1 MILDLTKPEGAKV
14 IDENLFLYQYVKKV
28 KEKID
33 EFLSY
38 NDSEENITKE
48 FFSTNIFINGK
59 RGTGKT
65 SVLLTVYNELKT
77 DDSYRKSLEV
87 LPIIDIS
94 TNFQSVLI
102 YLLSYLKR
110 YYSEKL
116 ETEACCEKNLYEL
129 LYKLEINFPI
139 LLKCICSS
147 ACEVICKEELH
158 ILLERNEINFLEEL
172 GTFISSFLKKIG
184 KNKLVILIDDFD
196 IPYDSK
202 AIIRL
207 LIELGVF
214 LNHKDVIIIGAG
226 DIGNLYTRLKGLLKE
241 ETKLDENNDNLE
253 SLVRSYVE
261 KIFPLRNIIT
271 LNLIDIYFIANNVEI
286 KWNNNNN
293 NNAYGKL
300 EDFLRRHP
308 LLRKIFDMGY
318 KDSIYAILDKQPVR
332 TLVQTLKSID
342 DRIKTLEKFANNNNQ
357 NIFLKD
363 VLISDVFI
371 SLALS
376 EKHYVNTL
384 ETNVNIKAKV
394 NMQNNEINIDI
405 DHDNENWKNLYQ
417 QVWKIFKSFNEF
429 LNNLFNDNFN
439 GFIWRNLTEFRNYRF
454 RFLDL
459 VKVYN
464 IRLYGALYIWMME
477 IFVYLGRYA
486 VPLFMIVWNIIY
498 GLPIILFKLF
508 NVEQRDDESLFSA
521 KDFFNIVNLDNFV
534 EFDNSLNLIDHELRE
549 AKVSKDYKRFILFG
563 KAFRYIRKGALQLH
577 FYRFFLNLFIS
588 LFHPYLIN
596 NLTKRERYDLIID
609 YFSYGYD
616 IGQELEEEETQEGQN
631 RHGKGKGND
640 GNPNHND
647 KKTKSKTGYFQEI
660 WKIYEKK
667 LEYLR
672 EFQETLREFME
683 LEPLTFDKVIF
694 SLILRSKDK
703 IFRERNYGKLYK
715 KIFILLFPFV
725 EFVSILNYGLYIEWR
740 SEIFKKGL
748 LEFKGDN
755 LIEAI
760 GKNLIKAIK
769 SKENFKEKIELIE
782 IISKKDVDELS
793 PEGVDELL
801 SKENVDKSLNDLQNL
816 LKDTQDNEE
825 RIEILFI
832 ISALYLYKFLEQ
844 EEDKK

>member
-226 DIGNLYTRLKGLLKE
+226 DIDNLYTRLKGLLKE
-241 ETKLDENNDNLE
+241 ETKLDKNNDNLE

-384 ETNVNIKAKV
+384 ETNVNIKVKV

-477 IFVYLGRYA
+477 IFVYLGWYA

-508 NVEQRDDESLFSA
+508 NVEQRDDEALFSA

-616 IGQELEEEETQEGQN
+616 IGQELEEKETLE
-631 RHGKGKGND
+631 K
-640 GNPNHND
+640 
-647 KKTKSKTGYFQEI
+647 I
-660 WKIYEKK
+660 WETYEKK

-703 IFRERNYGKLYK
+703 IFRERNYGNLYK

-748 LEFKGDN
+748 LEFKEDN

-760 GKNLIKAIK
+760 EENLIKAIENEK
-769 SKENFKEKIELIE
+769 NFKEKIKPIE
-782 IISKKDVDELS
+782 SISEK
-793 PEGVDELL
+793 
-801 SKENVDKSLNDLQNL
+801 NVDKLLKDLQNL

-832 ISALYLYKFLEQ
+832 ISALYLYKFLKQ
-844 EEDKK
+844 EEDRK

>member
-1 MILDLTKPEGAKV
+1 
-14 IDENLFLYQYVKKV
+14 
-28 KEKID
+28 
-33 EFLSY
+33 
-38 NDSEENITKE
+38 
-48 FFSTNIFINGK
+48 
-59 RGTGKT
+59 
-65 SVLLTVYNELKT
+65 
-77 DDSYRKSLEV
+77 
-87 LPIIDIS
+87 
-94 TNFQSVLI
+94 
-102 YLLSYLKR
+102 
-110 YYSEKL
+110 
-116 ETEACCEKNLYEL
+116 
-129 LYKLEINFPI
+129 
-139 LLKCICSS
+139 
-147 ACEVICKEELH
+147 
-158 ILLERNEINFLEEL
+158 
-172 GTFISSFLKKIG
+172 
-184 KNKLVILIDDFD
+184 
-196 IPYDSK
+196 
-202 AIIRL
+202 
-207 LIELGVF
+207 
-214 LNHKDVIIIGAG
+214 
-226 DIGNLYTRLKGLLKE
+226 
-241 ETKLDENNDNLE
+241 
-253 SLVRSYVE
+253 
-261 KIFPLRNIIT
+261 
-271 LNLIDIYFIANNVEI
+271 
-286 KWNNNNN
+286 
-293 NNAYGKL
+293 
-300 EDFLRRHP
+300 
-308 LLRKIFDMGY
+308 
-318 KDSIYAILDKQPVR
+318 
-332 TLVQTLKSID
+332 
-342 DRIKTLEKFANNNNQ
+342 
-357 NIFLKD
+357 
-363 VLISDVFI
+363 
-371 SLALS
+371 
-376 EKHYVNTL
+376 
-384 ETNVNIKAKV
+384 
-394 NMQNNEINIDI
+394 
-405 DHDNENWKNLYQ
+405 
-417 QVWKIFKSFNEF
+417 
-429 LNNLFNDNFN
+429 
-439 GFIWRNLTEFRNYRF
+439 
-454 RFLDL
+454 
-459 VKVYN
+459 
-464 IRLYGALYIWMME
+464 
-477 IFVYLGRYA
+477 
-486 VPLFMIVWNIIY
+486 
-498 GLPIILFKLF
+498 LFKLF
-508 NVEQRDDESLFSA
+508 NVEQRDDEALFSA

-616 IGQELEEEETQEGQN
+616 IGQELEEKETLE
-631 RHGKGKGND
+631 K
-640 GNPNHND
+640 
-647 KKTKSKTGYFQEI
+647 I
-660 WKIYEKK
+660 WETYEKK